1 MKKSISIICFFLICI
16 NLSISAQIS
25 DQKNNSTQNKKNK
38 EFYIKNLNI
47 LKGNLEFIIRESNQ
61 YYNDFHDK
69 YIFMEEVVDFNLN
82 VPQLIPK
89 EKELIFRIN
98 KSLQSLEKSTI
109 DIDDDEI
116 SINYKLIKDNYDEID
131 TVFEKYHSN
140 FIIALEKIENDMQ
153 NRLKATQS
161 ILNDFK

>member
-1 MKKSISIICFFLICI
+1 
-16 NLSISAQIS
+16 
-25 DQKNNSTQNKKNK
+25 
-38 EFYIKNLNI
+38 
-47 LKGNLEFIIRESNQ
+47 
-61 YYNDFHDK
+61 
-69 YIFMEEVVDFNLN
+69 MEEVVDFNLN